1 MGLHKVTAW
10 LKEEIIE
17 VIPPAIFFIIT
28 FHIIAITRA
37 LMLEQYGIK
46 ATTVASAT
54 IAALV
59 VAKVVLI
66 VDMLPFINRFP
77 EKPLIYNTVW
87 KTFIYIFA
95 ALLVRFLEHWL
106 PLLWK
111 YASLPEATRHL
122 WQEVQWPHFWA
133 IHMWLLVLFFV
144 YCGFRELVRALG
156 SREVI
161 DLFFRRKPVV
171 SSV

>member
-17 VIPPAIFFIIT
+17 VIPPAIFFFIT

-37 LMLEQYGIK
+37 LMLEHYDIK
-46 ATTVASAT
+46 VTTAASAT

-66 VDMLPFINRFP
+66 ADMLPFINRFP

-87 KTFIYIFA
+87 KTFIYVLA
-95 ALLVRFLEHWL
+95 ALLVRYL
-106 PLLWK
+106 
-111 YASLPEATRHL
+111 
-122 WQEVQWPHFWA
+122 
-133 IHMWLLVLFFV
+133 
-144 YCGFRELVRALG
+144 
-156 SREVI
+156 
-161 DLFFRRKPVV
+161 
-171 SSV
+171 

>member
-1 MGLHKVTAW
+1 MGMHKVTEW
-10 LKEEIIE
+10 LKEEINE
-17 VIPPAIFFIIT
+17 VIPPAIFFVIT

-37 LMLEQYGIK
+37 LTLEYYHLK
-46 ATTVASAT
+46 VTTVASAT

-66 VDMLPFINRFP
+66 ADMLPFINRFP

-87 KTFIYIFA
+87 KTFIYILA

-111 YASLPEATRHL
+111 YASIREATLHL
-122 WQEVQWPHFWA
+122 WQQVQWPHFWA
-133 IHMWLLVLFFV
+133 IHIWLLVLFFV

-161 DLFFRRKPVV
+161 DLFFRRKPAV